1 MCFAPQFV
9 CRLFQRCHWIT
20 LLAPR
25 TGLLCRTML
34 GSCLRPGG
42 RGPAAGNAAP
52 HMVSHLLP
60 VLNSSQFLLFT
71 PLRAFLSYAVAQL
84 GVPGSWVCSWL
95 QYLNFP
101 PCVIKLPKLPAVIGF
116 QYLYFPP
123 SHETLAT
130 CNKTWAFILFQYL
143 NFLPAAPQQLP
154 AFIWFH
160 I

>member
-1 MCFAPQFV
+1 MLRATICLSFV
-9 CRLFQRCHWIT
+9 STLPLDHALGPKNRPALSHNAWKLPATWRAWPCCRECSAT
-20 LLAPR
+20 Y
-25 TGLLCRTML
+25 G
-34 GSCLRPGG
+34 
-42 RGPAAGNAAP
+42 
-52 HMVSHLLP
+52 
-60 VLNSSQFLLFT
+60 FLLFT
-71 PLRAFLSYAVAQL
+71 PLRAFLSYAGAQL

-101 PCVIKLPKLPAVIGF
+101 PCAIKLPKLPAVIGF

-143 NFLPAAPQQLP
+143 NFLPAAPQQLL